1 MVGPLADGRSIRP
14 SGVEVVCCIT
24 GHEAPVRGRGL
35 RYLILVLRPYV
46 DAAINIDGLAGDIV
60 AVFDKVADGAGDLVR
75 FSEAAEGDLF
85 FELLLGFLGDVGD
98 HVGLDKPGADGV
110 HGDATAGQFLGRGL
124 GKAEEASLGRR
135 VVRLADVT
143 RLADEGAH
151 VDDLAPAL
159 LYHVRQHRVDRVEGA
174 VEVHLND
181 LVPIIHGE
189 LLQRTVD
196 VDAGVVDQDVYTII
210 LFYRP
215 IYECLGL
222 LRIRNVGLYRD
233 GLTTALRDLLYQLLG
248 RLLAPRVVDD
258 DFGPPIRQLLRYGLA
273 QTPARAGHDNNGF
286 VQGAHTI
293 LLFTFA
299 CELEF
304 IDLRNQAQTRYHT
317 RLSSATR
324 GGRRHLDAFCSWGR
338 FANRP
343 HSDRGNRFQAT
354 GLSGNGV
361 RPGGDVAASLVRL
374 PQCSPT
380 RGRWRCDRRPR

>member
-46 DAAINIDGLAGDIV
+46 DAAINIDGLACDIV

-75 FSEAAEGDLF
+75 FSEAAEGDLLTEF
-85 FELLLGFLGDVGD
+85 LLGFLGDVGD

-110 HGDATAGQFLGRGL
+110 HGDAAAGQFLGRG
-124 GKAEEASLGRR
+124 

-143 RLADEGAH
+143 RFADEGAH

-159 LYHVRQHRVDRVEGA
+159 LGHVRQHRVDRVEGA

-196 VDAGVVDQDVYTII
+196 VDAGVVDQDVYTIE
-210 LFYRP
+210 LFHRP

-222 LRIRNVGLYRD
+222 LRIRNVSLYRD
-233 GLTTALRDLLYQLLG
+233 GLPTALRDLLHQLLG
-248 RLLAPRVVDD
+248 RLLAPRIVDD
-258 DFGPPIRQLLRYGLA
+258 DLGPPTSQLLGNSRA
-273 QTPARAGHDNNGF
+273 QPPARTRNHNNS
-286 VQGAHTI
+286 
-293 LLFTFA
+293 
-299 CELEF
+299 F
-304 IDLRNQAQTRYHT
+304 I
-317 RLSSATR
+317 
-324 GGRRHLDAFCSWGR
+324 
-338 FANRP
+338 
-343 HSDRGNRFQAT
+343 
-354 GLSGNGV
+354 
-361 RPGGDVAASLVRL
+361 
-374 PQCSPT
+374 
-380 RGRWRCDRRPR
+380 

>member
-46 DAAINIDGLAGDIV
+46 DAAINIDGLACDIV

-75 FSEAAEGDLF
+75 LAEAAEGDLLAEF
-85 FELLLGFLGDVGD
+85 LLGFLGDVGD

-110 HGDATAGQFLGRGL
+110 HGDAAAGQFLGRGL
-124 GKAEEASLGRR
+124 GEAEEASLGRR
-135 VVRLADVT
+135 VVRLANVT
-143 RLADEGAH
+143 SLADEGAH
-151 VDDLAPAL
+151 VDDLAPTL
-159 LYHVRQHRVDRVEGA
+159 LGHVRQHRVDRVEGA

-196 VDAGVVDQDVYTII
+196 VDAGVVDQDVYTVI

-233 GLTTALRDLLYQLLG
+233 GLTTALRDLPYQLLG
-248 RLLAPRVVDD
+248 RLLAPRIVDD
-258 DFGPPIRQLLRYGLA
+258 DLGPPTSQLLGNSRA
-273 QTPARAGHDNNGF
+273 QPPARTRNHNNSF
-286 VQGAHTI
+286 IQSTHT
-293 LLFTFA
+293 A
-299 CELEF
+299 S
-304 IDLRNQAQTRYHT
+304 
-317 RLSSATR
+317 LSS
-324 GGRRHLDAFCSWGR
+324 
-338 FANRP
+338 
-343 HSDRGNRFQAT
+343 
-354 GLSGNGV
+354 
-361 RPGGDVAASLVRL
+361 SLA
-374 PQCSPT
+374 
-380 RGRWRCDRRPR
+380 G